1 MDDVYSFAQ
10 AIPDARD
17 IINDFNNDIDV
28 FLEEEREQID
38 IHGYVENR
46 SARAFLPLF
55 NIIRELV
62 DQIDHLSTGEAW
74 DLAEMLSDEINALK
88 SIINVLK
95 SDLDKTKLALEA
107 NRKDSVMNTLPDD
120 LEEKIRT
127 LLGGAPKIESME
139 DEMKFQNLLRQLDE
153 LQTTNKTDDSGN
165 TIVVREPTFL
175 GEQNLFDENE
185 SKNTDMIDSY
195 PLNTKSE
202 KFKCDSYHDKMNYLE
217 GWLRNILTKFKP
229 SNRNIYI
236 SGIPYSSNRIFDYN
250 SLAASI
256 GPLLT
261 DDTSIRSSVKRFLKD
276 ISTGDL
282 SLGAGIYMAV
292 NFDGTQIP
300 PNEPLRYVEL
310 IMGDV
315 RNPDAML
322 DDWENDTEDEVLET
336 YSICIHMK
344 NHDNT
349 KGPAFFCITG
359 LNINYIHEEL
369 PELIE
374 GINVLKKQIARVC
387 NVRSNRLTLAG
398 GKRRKR
404 KLRRKLN
411 YD

>member
-1 MDDVYSFAQ
+1 MVSFAQ
-10 AIPDARD
+10 AVPDARD
-17 IINDFNNDIDV
+17 IINDFNNDIDL
-28 FLEEEREQID
+28 FLDGDREQIA
-38 IHGYVENR
+38 IHTYVENR

-55 NIIRELV
+55 NMIRDLV

-74 DLAEMLSDEINALK
+74 DLAVILSDEINALK

-95 SDLDKTKLALEA
+95 SDLDKTRLALEA
-107 NRKDSVMNTLPDD
+107 SRKDSIVNTLPDD
-120 LEEKIRT
+120 LEEKIRK

-250 SLAASI
+250 SLAAAI

-322 DDWENDTEDEVLET
+322 GDWENDTEDEVLET

-349 KGPAFFCITG
+349 KGPAFLCITG